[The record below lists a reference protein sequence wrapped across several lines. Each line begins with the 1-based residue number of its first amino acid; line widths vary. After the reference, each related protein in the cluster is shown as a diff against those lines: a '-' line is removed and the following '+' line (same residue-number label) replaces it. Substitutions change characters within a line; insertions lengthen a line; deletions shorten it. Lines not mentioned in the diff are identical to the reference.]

1 MYEQSNAVSK
11 LISEIVI
18 AREVDNYEAWL
29 VEINDE
35 MMRFSGF
42 VSLDIIRPRDNNL
55 LEYLILIRFDSEQTL
70 SAWENSEVCKGLIAK
85 SKALV
90 QRNHTTKT
98 PLNSKVWFNLSNQKK
113 APAFWKQVVLGVLA
127 VYPLVIILNIILAPI
142 NNHLPNPIGIL
153 VTVIFISILLTYP
166 VMPLLT
172 RWLDRWL
179 NK

>member
-1 MYEQSNAVSK
+1 MNDQEVAVSK
-11 LISEIVI
+11 LISEIVL
-18 AREVDNYEAWL
+18 AKKVERYEAWL
-29 VEINDE
+29 IEINNQ
-35 MMRFSGF
+35 MMRFDGF
-42 VSLDIIRPRDNNL
+42 VSLDIIRPRDENH
-55 LEYLILIRFDSEQTL
+55 LEYLILIRFDSEQSL
-70 SAWENSEVCKGLIAK
+70 LDWESSSVCKALLDK

-90 QRNHTTKT
+90 QRSHTTKT

-113 APAFWKQVVLGVLA
+113 VPAFWKQVVLGVLA

-142 NNHLPNPIGIL
+142 NNHLPNPVGIL

-172 RWLDRWL
+172 RWLDSWL